1 MSQGIQLSNLET
13 LVGCLMVTWKLG
25 EILWDGFDASKV
37 DPGILPIIKA
47 ASMVENNT
55 GDYCKYLKKILVGNA
70 HTRKEIEQG
79 TIEEVRH
86 GRVLE

>member
-37 DPGILPIIKA
+37 DPGILPIVKA

-55 GDYCKYLKKILVGNA
+55 GDYCKYLKNFLSA
-70 HTRKEIEQG
+70 TCTREK
-79 TIEEVRH
+79 RSSK
-86 GRVLE
+86 GRSRKCGMAGC

>member
-1 MSQGIQLSNLET
+1 
-13 LVGCLMVTWKLG
+13 MVTWKLG
-25 EILWDGFDASKV
+25 EILWGGFDTSKV
-37 DPGILPIIKA
+37 AREIVPIVKG

>member
-1 MSQGIQLSNLET
+1 
-13 LVGCLMVTWKLG
+13 MVTWKLG
-25 EILWDGFDASKV
+25 EIPWGGFDTSKV
-37 DPGILPIIKA
+37 GREIVPIVKG

>member
-1 MSQGIQLSNLET
+1 
-13 LVGCLMVTWKLG
+13 MVTWKLG
-25 EILWDGFDASKV
+25 EILWGGLDTSKV
-37 DPGILPIIKA
+37 VREIVPIVKGA
-47 ASMVENNT
+47 GMVENNT

>member
-1 MSQGIQLSNLET
+1 
-13 LVGCLMVTWKLG
+13 MVTWKLG
-25 EILWDGFDASKV
+25 EIPWGGFDASKV
-37 DPGILPIIKA
+37 GPEIVPIVKA

-55 GDYCKYLKKILVGNA
+55 GDYCKYLKKIFVGNA

-79 TIEEVRH
+79 TVEEVRH